1 VGLSYF
7 LFLQKKK
14 SWLTKENLLNL
25 FLVEYFFMV
34 FILEEFFMKYIKIYF
49 LIVFSIFLS
58 GCIQSTALLGPG
70 VTIATTGNI
79 MQAGFQY
86 GANTAIKN
94 ETGKDVLTH
103 FKDVVE
109 EEQDN
114 KKLELKIKDIATIT
128 IEKVKKKL
136 LIN

>member
-1 VGLSYF
+1 
-7 LFLQKKK
+7 
-14 SWLTKENLLNL
+14 
-25 FLVEYFFMV
+25 
-34 FILEEFFMKYIKIYF
+34 MKYLKILFFFYRNF
-49 LIVFSIFLS
+49 LSLS

-70 VTIATTGNI
+70 VTIATTGNV

-86 GANTAIKN
+86 GANTAIKK

-103 FKDVVE
+103 LKDVVE
-109 EEQDN
+109 EEQEN
-114 KKLELKIKDIATIT
+114 KKLELTIKDIATNT